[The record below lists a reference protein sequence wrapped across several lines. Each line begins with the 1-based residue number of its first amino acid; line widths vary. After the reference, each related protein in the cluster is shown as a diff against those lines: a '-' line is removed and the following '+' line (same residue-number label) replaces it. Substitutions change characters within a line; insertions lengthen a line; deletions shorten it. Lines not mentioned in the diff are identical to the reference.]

1 MLTFEEF
8 LQLPSQEVAG
18 LVRESGPKVV
28 VFPINGTRRW
38 FILEHGQEQWDDP
51 AEAYI
56 DQVGRQTIAL
66 NRLIFD
72 HGIHTLLIPVLG
84 YEMLETRENYMEQ
97 LGARGL
103 ARIASHP
110 DFLSFYQEYEVR
122 VRFYGDYRPKMLS
135 TPYAHLL
142 DIFDESMERTRQN
155 DRHRLFYGVFA
166 DDATPALAR
175 LSIQYHHE
183 HGAVPDKQTLI
194 QLYYGEPLPPADIF
208 IGFDK
213 FAVYD
218 YPLLSCGQ
226 EDLYFTAAPSLYM
239 TERQFRAIL
248 YDHLY
253 LRKASQLQY
262 ETLSAQ
268 TWKHLHQFYR
278 DYRHVTLG
286 TGQLTNGI
294 WLPQL
299 GRD

>member
-1 MLTFEEF
+1 M
-8 LQLPSQEVAG
+8 
-18 LVRESGPKVV
+18 
-28 VFPINGTRRW
+28 
-38 FILEHGQEQWDDP
+38 LEHGQEEWDDP
-51 AEAYI
+51 LEAYVE
-56 DQVGRQTIAL
+56 QVGRQTIAL
-66 NRLIFD
+66 NRMIFD

-84 YEMLETRENYMEQ
+84 HEMLETRENYMEQ

-110 DFLSFYQEYEVR
+110 DFLSFYQEYGVR
-122 VRFYGDYRPKMLS
+122 VRFYGDYRSKMLS
-135 TPYAHLL
+135 TPYAYLL
-142 DIFDESMERTRQN
+142 NMFDGVMKMTRQN
-155 DRHRLFYGVFA
+155 DRYRLFYGVFA
-166 DDATPALAR
+166 DDATPALAQ
-175 LSIQYHHE
+175 LSIQYYQE
-183 HGAVPDKQTLI
+183 HGIVPDKQTLI
-194 QLYYGEPLPPADIF
+194 QLYYGEPLPSADIF

-239 TERQFRAIL
+239 TERQLRAIF

-253 LRKASQLQY
+253 LRKTSQLPY

-268 TWKHLHQFYR
+268 ARKHLRQFYR
-278 DYRHVTLG
+278 DYRHLTLG